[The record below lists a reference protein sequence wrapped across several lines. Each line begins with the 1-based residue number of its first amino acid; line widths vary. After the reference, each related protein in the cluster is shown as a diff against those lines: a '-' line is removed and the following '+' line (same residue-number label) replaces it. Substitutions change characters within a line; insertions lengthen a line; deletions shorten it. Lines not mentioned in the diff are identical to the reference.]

1 MIIDPITVEPDQKVR
16 DALEVMRRHGI
27 SGLPVTKGGK
37 LVGILTN
44 RDLRFERRLD
54 IPVSEVMTKREKL
67 ITVKEGIGIEELK
80 RRIARGEG
88 LYLLTKPEGLRT
100 IETEGLPFQVLLR
113 QDPFLKRRWSI
124 ALVLV
129 KGYNNLEEVKG
140 GSRSDQ
146 EGSRGH
152 PQGP

>member
-1 MIIDPITVEPDQKVR
+1 LFFLTYNLYVLPQFLWYKTPHPFCNRVKALLGDQPP
-16 DALEVMRRHGI
+16 LLFQEG
-27 SGLPVTKGGK
+27 GLTLQNEWDGK
-37 LVGILTN
+37 L
-44 RDLRFERRLD
+44 
-54 IPVSEVMTKREKL
+54 K
-67 ITVKEGIGIEELK
+67 GIGIEELK
-80 RRIARGEG
+80 RRIAQGEG

-100 IETEGLPFQVLLR
+100 LEAEGLPFQVLLR

-124 ALVLV
+124 ALVFV
-129 KGYNNLEEVKG
+129 KGYNNCKGVKG